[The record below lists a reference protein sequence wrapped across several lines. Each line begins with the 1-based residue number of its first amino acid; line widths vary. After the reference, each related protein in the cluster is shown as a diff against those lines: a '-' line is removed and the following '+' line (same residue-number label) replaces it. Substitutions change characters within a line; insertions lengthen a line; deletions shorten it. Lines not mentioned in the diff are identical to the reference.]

1 MLMNTWQPHREISYS
16 AAEVAT
22 TRMQLMWWMV
32 NHQLNVNKLD
42 ALALIHPR
50 PAKEGVAE
58 EGVAEEVVAEEVVAT
73 SEAEMN
79 ASQDQPKSQRIK
91 HTARKNVHYV
101 RRSTRQRL

>member
-1 MLMNTWQPHREISYS
+1 MVMLMNTWQPHREISYS

-42 ALALIHPR
+42 ALALIHP
-50 PAKEGVAE
+50 KVVAE
-58 EGVAEEVVAEEVVAT
+58 EGVAEEVVAT

-101 RRSTRQRL
+101 RRSTRPHS

>member
-42 ALALIHPR
+42 ALALIHPQ
-50 PAKEGVAE
+50 V
-58 EGVAEEVVAEEVVAT
+58 VVEEVEAEEVVAT

-101 RRSTRQRL
+101 RRSTRPHS

>member
-58 EGVAEEVVAEEVVAT
+58 EVVAT

-101 RRSTRQRL
+101 RRSTRPHS

>member
-50 PAKEGVAE
+50 PATEGVAE
-58 EGVAEEVVAEEVVAT
+58 EGVAEEVVTT
-73 SEAEMN
+73 SEAKMN

-101 RRSTRQRL
+101 RRSTRPHS

>member
-1 MLMNTWQPHREISYS
+1 MVMLMNTWQPHREISYS

-32 NHQLNVNKLD
+32 NHQLNVNKID
-42 ALALIHPR
+42 ALALIHP
-50 PAKEGVAE
+50 KVVTE
-58 EGVAEEVVAEEVVAT
+58 EGVAEEVVAT
-73 SEAEMN
+73 SEAEMD

-101 RRSTRQRL
+101 RRSTRPHS

>member
-1 MLMNTWQPHREISYS
+1 MVMLMNTWQPHREISYS

-42 ALALIHPR
+42 ALALIHPQ
-50 PAKEGVAE
+50 VVVE
-58 EGVAEEVVAEEVVAT
+58 EVEAEEVEAASKAEKA
-73 SEAEMN
+73 
-79 ASQDQPKSQRIK
+79 ASPDKPKSQRIK

-101 RRSTRQRL
+101 RRSTRPHS